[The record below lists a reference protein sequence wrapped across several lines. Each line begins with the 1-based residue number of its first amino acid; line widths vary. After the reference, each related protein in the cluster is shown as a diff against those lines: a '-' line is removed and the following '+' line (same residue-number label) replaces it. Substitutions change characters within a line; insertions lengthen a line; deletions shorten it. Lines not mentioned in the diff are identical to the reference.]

1 MHDKADFG
9 QGTRWH
15 WHVNRQPHNLFDC
28 APCVLDNPRISTNQR
43 LISHQYVEVP
53 SLSLQF
59 TLSPKTSGSLPLI
72 LPDRIA
78 QPMPP
83 STLISIDDSS
93 VSGATHHLD
102 TSSVLHARRVST
114 PILIDGPSGS
124 RETRTSNV
132 LHVHRVS
139 SCDNCTSYI
148 PCL

>member
-1 MHDKADFG
+1 
-9 QGTRWH
+9 
-15 WHVNRQPHNLFDC
+15 
-28 APCVLDNPRISTNQR
+28 
-43 LISHQYVEVP
+43 
-53 SLSLQF
+53 
-59 TLSPKTSGSLPLI
+59 
-72 LPDRIA
+72 
-78 QPMPP
+78 MPP

-139 SCDNCTSYI
+139 SCDNCRVTI
-148 PCL
+148 NILPDDVLLLIFHFDRLKFLDGLPL